1 VADQT
6 LADHEVIIVD
16 DGSMDGAPQEAEA
29 DARAGRAV
37 RLLHSA
43 GHGAVAARRIGVA
56 AAQAPILAFT
66 DSDCVPEP
74 GWLAAGVAAV
84 EGGFDLAQGATYPT
98 RTPVWPERSMYVVA
112 EDGLYATCNIFYRR
126 DAFEA
131 AGGFDPAAGERLGF
145 RHGSLLRG
153 TGFGEDTLLGW
164 RVRRAGRTAFVPE
177 AVVRHHVFD
186 TNLSESFRR
195 AWIAGAF
202 PALVREVPELRQT
215 LLRRTYFLGE
225 RSRLPLYVA
234 AAAALAGHRRI
245 AIAGVGGWA
254 LARARTVFRR
264 EPTWRRRAK
273 VLPADLALDAVMAV
287 ALATGT
293 LRATTPVL

>member
-1 VADQT
+1 MG
-6 LADHEVIIVD
+6 DHEVIVVD
-16 DGSMDGAPQEAEA
+16 DGSTDGAPEEAEA
-29 DARAGRAV
+29 DARAGRPV
-37 RLLHSA
+37 RLLQGA
-43 GHGAVAARRIGVA
+43 GAGAVVARRIGVA
-56 AAQAPILAFT
+56 TARAPILAFT

-74 GWLAAGVAAV
+74 GWLAAGVAAL
-84 EGGFDLAQGATYPT
+84 EGGVDLAQGATYPT

-126 DAFEA
+126 AAFDA
-131 AGGFDPAAGERLGF
+131 AGGFDPTAGARLGF

-164 RVRRAGRTAFVPE
+164 RVRRAGRTAFASE

-186 TNLSESFRR
+186 TDLSESLRR

-215 LLRRTYFLGE
+215 LLRRAYFLGE
-225 RSRLPLYVA
+225 RSRVPLYVA
-234 AAAALAGHRRI
+234 AVAALGRRRHVAIIGVAGW
-245 AIAGVGGWA
+245 G
-254 LARARTVFRR
+254 LARALTVFRR
-264 EPTWRRRAK
+264 EPTWRRRVK

-293 LRATTPVL
+293 LRTTTPVL